1 MGGAMSHKKAQKS
14 AQKNVQK
21 SVTEG
26 AEQSAPQALQENYQQ
41 ADLQQEDSQE
51 NSQVGPEQEG
61 EIALVGGGVIGAGWA
76 ARFVMNG
83 RDVVLY
89 DPSADAAQRCQRI
102 LAQAERALSQ
112 LTTAPLPPRGRFRVV
127 EHIEEALGNAVWVQE
142 SVPER
147 EALKQRVLGQLAMLL
162 PDETPIASSTSGLL
176 PSRLQARLRCPERFF
191 VAHPFH
197 PVYLLPLVELVGG
210 EQTSKPLLLRAKK
223 FYESFGMK
231 GLIVRKE
238 IDAFIA
244 DRLLESVW
252 REALWLVKD
261 GVATTEEIDDAIR
274 YGFGLRW
281 AQMGIFET
289 YRVAGGDGGFRH
301 FLAQFAPSLQLPW
314 SKLVDVPQW
323 SESLQD
329 RIVAQSDAQARG
341 RSIEELERIRDGN
354 LAGIINA
361 LKGEKWGAGALL
373 LDYEQKLAEQALAR
387 AAKGGAKKQKKAGA
401 STAGAE
407 KDEDFLQIGEVCLLR
422 ERVSELWLDENGH
435 MTESRYLQVFS
446 QATNLLL
453 GFVGF
458 DAACLARGFGF
469 YTMETNLR
477 HLSEAKRGEGLVI
490 ATRVVD
496 CAEKKLHL
504 LHRMLAASDKS
515 VEIAT
520 AEHVLL
526 HVSRAQS
533 RSVAMDKAVFERCQH
548 MRSKQGS
555 LAQPDFLR
563 LSLQR
568 KKP

>member
-14 AQKNVQK
+14 VEQ
-21 SVTEG
+21 G
-26 AEQSAPQALQENYQQ
+26 AEQSAPQALQENSQ

-51 NSQVGPEQEG
+51 NSQVGREQEG

-89 DPSADAAQRCQRI
+89 DPSADAAQRCQRV

-314 SKLVDVPQW
+314 SRLVDVPQW

-341 RSIEELERIRDGN
+341 RSTEEMERIRDGN

-373 LDYEQKLAEQALAR
+373 LDYEQKLAERALAR
-387 AAKGGAKKQKKAGA
+387 AATGGAKKQKKARAEKAGA
-401 STAGAE
+401 SLE
-407 KDEDFLQIGEVCLLR
+407 KDEKEKKEEDFLQAGEVCLLR

-477 HLSEAKRGEGLVI
+477 HLFEAKRGEGLVI

-504 LHRMLAASDKS
+504 VHRMLAASDKS
-515 VEIAT
+515 VVLAT

-533 RSVAMDKAVFERCQH
+533 RNVAMDKAVFERCQH
-548 MRSKQGS
+548 MCSKQGS
-555 LAQPDFLR
+555 LAPPDFLR

>member
-1 MGGAMSHKKAQKS
+1 MAGVKSEKGTKKS
-14 AQKNVQK
+14 ATQDVPM
-21 SVTEG
+21 SVAVGVENAPKDATEDHEAFWEG
-26 AEQSAPQALQENYQQ
+26 
-41 ADLQQEDSQE
+41 
-51 NSQVGPEQEG
+51 G

-76 ARFVMNG
+76 ARFVLNG

-89 DPSADAAQRCQRI
+89 DPSADAAQRCRRI
-102 LAQAERALSQ
+102 IEQAERAFAQ

-147 EALKQRVLGQLAMLL
+147 EDLKQRVLGQLAMLL

-191 VAHPFH
+191 IAHPFH

-210 EQTSKPLLLRAKK
+210 EQTSKALLVRAKK
-223 FYESFGMK
+223 FYETFGMK

-252 REALWLVKD
+252 REALWLIKD

-314 SKLVDVPQW
+314 SRLVDVPQW
-323 SESLQD
+323 SKDLQE
-329 RIVAQSDAQARG
+329 RIVSQSDAQARG
-341 RSIEELERIRDGN
+341 RSTEELERIRDGN

-373 LDYEQKLAEQALAR
+373 SDYERRLTEKALAR
-387 AAKGGAKKQKKAGA
+387 ATTAAEAKKSKQKQKKDALKQ
-401 STAGAE
+401 E
-407 KDEDFLQIGEVCLLR
+407 KQEDPFLQQGEVCLLR
-422 ERVSELWLDENGH
+422 VRVSELWLDENGH

-453 GFVGF
+453 AFVGF
-458 DAACLARGFGF
+458 DDACLARGFGF
-469 YTMETNLR
+469 YTLETNLR
-477 HLSEAKRGEGLVI
+477 HLHEAKRGEGLVV
-490 ATRVVD
+490 ATRVVG
-496 CAEKKLHL
+496 CREKKLHL
-504 LHRMLAASDKS
+504 VHRMFSASSKN
-515 VEIAT
+515 VAIAT

-526 HVSRAQS
+526 HVARAQS
-533 RSVAMDKAVFERCQH
+533 RSVAMEREVLKGCKRLCLQQK
-548 MRSKQGS
+548 SGVP
-555 LAQPDFLR
+555 LDFLR

>member
-1 MGGAMSHKKAQKS
+1 MAGVKSEKGTKKS
-14 AQKNVQK
+14 ATQDVPMSVAVGVEDAPKNA
-21 SVTEG
+21 TEDHEAFWEG
-26 AEQSAPQALQENYQQ
+26 
-41 ADLQQEDSQE
+41 
-51 NSQVGPEQEG
+51 G

-76 ARFVMNG
+76 ARFVLNG

-89 DPSADAAQRCQRI
+89 DPSADAAQRCRRI
-102 LAQAERALSQ
+102 IEQAERAFAQ

-147 EALKQRVLGQLAMLL
+147 EELKQRVLGQLAMLL

-191 VAHPFH
+191 IAHPFH

-210 EQTSKPLLLRAKK
+210 EQTSKALLVRAKK
-223 FYESFGMK
+223 FYETFGMK

-252 REALWLVKD
+252 REALWLIKD

-301 FLAQFAPSLQLPW
+301 FLAQFAPSLLLPW
-314 SKLVDVPQW
+314 SRLVDVPQW
-323 SESLQD
+323 SKDLQE
-329 RIVAQSDAQARG
+329 RIVSQSDAQARG
-341 RSIEELERIRDGN
+341 RSTEELERIRDGN

-361 LKGEKWGAGALL
+361 LKGEEWGAGALL
-373 LDYEQKLAEQALAR
+373 SDYERRLTEKALAR
-387 AAKGGAKKQKKAGA
+387 ATTAAEAKKSKQKQKKDALKK
-401 STAGAE
+401 E
-407 KDEDFLQIGEVCLLR
+407 KQEDPFLQQGEVCLLR
-422 ERVSELWLDENGH
+422 VRVSELWLDENGH

-453 GFVGF
+453 AFVGF
-458 DAACLARGFGF
+458 DDACLARGFGF
-469 YTMETNLR
+469 YTLETNLR
-477 HLSEAKRGEGLVI
+477 HLHEAKRGEGLVV
-490 ATRVVD
+490 ATRVVG
-496 CAEKKLHL
+496 CREKKLHL
-504 LHRMLAASDKS
+504 VHRMFSASSKN
-515 VEIAT
+515 VAIAT

-526 HVSRAQS
+526 HVARAQS
-533 RSVAMDKAVFERCQH
+533 RSVAMEREVFKGCKRLCLQQK
-548 MRSKQGS
+548 SGVP
-555 LAQPDFLR
+555 LDFLR

>member
-1 MGGAMSHKKAQKS
+1 MAGVKSEKGTKKS
-14 AQKNVQK
+14 ATQDVPM
-21 SVTEG
+21 SVAVGVENAPKDATEDHEAFWEG
-26 AEQSAPQALQENYQQ
+26 
-41 ADLQQEDSQE
+41 
-51 NSQVGPEQEG
+51 G

-76 ARFVMNG
+76 ARFVLNG

-89 DPSADAAQRCQRI
+89 DPSADAAQRCRRI
-102 LAQAERALSQ
+102 IEQAERAFAQ

-147 EALKQRVLGQLAMLL
+147 EELKQRVLGQLAMLL

-191 VAHPFH
+191 IAHPFH

-210 EQTSKPLLLRAKK
+210 EQTSKALLVRAKK
-223 FYESFGMK
+223 FYETFGMK

-252 REALWLVKD
+252 REALWLIKD

-301 FLAQFAPSLQLPW
+301 FLAQFAPSLLLPW
-314 SKLVDVPQW
+314 SRLVDVPQW
-323 SESLQD
+323 SKDLQE
-329 RIVAQSDAQARG
+329 RIVSQSDAQARG
-341 RSIEELERIRDGN
+341 RSTEELERIRDGN

-361 LKGEKWGAGALL
+361 LKGEEWGAGALL
-373 LDYEQKLAEQALAR
+373 SDYERRLTEKALAR
-387 AAKGGAKKQKKAGA
+387 ATTAAEAKKSKQKQKKDALKK
-401 STAGAE
+401 E
-407 KDEDFLQIGEVCLLR
+407 KQEDPFLQQGEVCLLR
-422 ERVSELWLDENGH
+422 VRVSELWLDENGH

-453 GFVGF
+453 AFVGF
-458 DAACLARGFGF
+458 DDACLARGFGF
-469 YTMETNLR
+469 YTLETNLR
-477 HLSEAKRGEGLVI
+477 HLHEAKRGEGLVV
-490 ATRVVD
+490 ATRVVG
-496 CAEKKLHL
+496 CREKKLHL
-504 LHRMLAASDKS
+504 VHRMFSASSKN
-515 VEIAT
+515 VAIAT

-526 HVSRAQS
+526 HVARAQS
-533 RSVAMDKAVFERCQH
+533 RSVAMEKEVFKGCKRLCLQQ
-548 MRSKQGS
+548 RSGVS
-555 LAQPDFLR
+555 LDFLR

>member
-1 MGGAMSHKKAQKS
+1 MKEEAWL
-14 AQKNVQK
+14 
-21 SVTEG
+21 EG
-26 AEQSAPQALQENYQQ
+26 
-41 ADLQQEDSQE
+41 
-51 NSQVGPEQEG
+51 EG

-76 ARFVMNG
+76 ARFVLNG
-83 RDVVLY
+83 CNVVLY
-89 DPSADAAQRCQRI
+89 DPSCEAWQRCQRVI
-102 LAQAERALSQ
+102 LQAERALSQ

-147 EALKQRVLGQLAMLL
+147 ESLKQRVLGQLAMLL
-162 PDETPIASSTSGLL
+162 PKETPIASSTSGLL

-210 EQTSKPLLLRAKK
+210 EQTSKALLVRAKK
-223 FYESFGMK
+223 FYERLGMK

-238 IDAFIA
+238 IDAFVA

-301 FLAQFAPSLQLPW
+301 FLAQFAPSLLLPW
-314 SKLVDVPQW
+314 SRLVDVPQW
-323 SESLQD
+323 SDALQN

-341 RSIEELERIRDGN
+341 LSTEELERIRDAN

-361 LKGEKWGAGALL
+361 LKGEEWGAGALL
-373 LDYEQKLAEQALAR
+373 LDYERKLSERAIAR
-387 AAKGGAKKQKKAGA
+387 ATKGEGAKRKGKEQQQPK
-401 STAGAE
+401 E
-407 KDEDFLQIGEVCLLR
+407 KDEAKKDEAEKNKTEKNKTENFLQEGEVCLLR
-422 ERVSELWLDENGH
+422 ERVSEMWLDENGH

-453 GFVGF
+453 GSTGF
-458 DAACLARGFGF
+458 DEACLARGFGF
-469 YTMETNLR
+469 YTLETNLR
-477 HLSEAKRGEGLVI
+477 HLHEAKRGEGLVV
-490 ATRVVD
+490 ATRVID
-496 CAEKKLHL
+496 CAKKKLHL
-504 LHRMLAASDKS
+504 LHRMFSLSDS
-515 VEIAT
+515 RPRAEVAT

-526 HVSRAQS
+526 HVSRTLA
-533 RSVAMDKAVFERCQH
+533 RGVAMEKAVFERCQ
-548 MRSKQGS
+548 RLCSKQK
-555 LAQPDFLR
+555 LVPQPDFLR

-568 KKP
+568 TKP

>member
-1 MGGAMSHKKAQKS
+1 MAGVRSEKGAKKS
-14 AQKNVQK
+14 A
-21 SVTEG
+21 TEEVAVDG
-26 AEQSAPQALQENYQQ
+26 ENNLPEISPEDPQEG
-41 ADLQQEDSQE
+41 SQE
-51 NSQVGPEQEG
+51 ENEAFWEEG

-76 ARFVMNG
+76 ARFVLNG

-89 DPSADAAQRCQRI
+89 DPSDDAAQRCQRI
-102 LAQAERALSQ
+102 IEQAERAFAQ
-112 LTTAPLPPRGRFRVV
+112 LTTAPLPPRGRFRQA

-147 EALKQRVLGQLAMLL
+147 EDLKQRVLGQLAMLL

-176 PSRLQARLRCPERFF
+176 PSSLQARLRCPERFF

-210 EQTSKPLLLRAKK
+210 EHTSKVLLRRAKK

-301 FLAQFAPSLQLPW
+301 FLAQFAPSLLLPW
-314 SKLVDVPQW
+314 SRLVDVPQW
-323 SESLQD
+323 SDDLQKV
-329 RIVAQSDAQARG
+329 IVDQSDAQARG
-341 RSIEELERIRDGN
+341 RSTIELERIRDGN

-361 LKGEKWGAGALL
+361 LKGENWGAGALL
-373 LDYEQKLAEQALAR
+373 AEYERRLAEKALAR
-387 AAKGGAKKQKKAGA
+387 ETTAGEAKKQTQTNEEHKKETHKKAKQ
-401 STAGAE
+401 E
-407 KDEDFLQIGEVCLLR
+407 ENFLQQGEVCLLR

-453 GFVGF
+453 AFVGF
-458 DAACLARGFGF
+458 DDACLARGFGF
-469 YTMETNLR
+469 YTLETNLR
-477 HLSEAKRGEGLVI
+477 HLHEAKRGEGLVV

-496 CAEKKLHL
+496 CREKKLHL
-504 LHRMLAASDKS
+504 VHRMFSASSKHA
-515 VEIAT
+515 VIAT

-526 HVSRAQS
+526 HVARAQS
-533 RSVAMDKAVFERCQH
+533 RSVAMEQAVFKGCKRLC
-548 MRSKQGS
+548 KQQQS
-555 LAQPDFLR
+555 EAPLDFLR

>member
-1 MGGAMSHKKAQKS
+1 MAEKDAQKS
-14 AQKNVQK
+14 AEHSAKPNVEA
-21 SVTEG
+21 S
-26 AEQSAPQALQENYQQ
+26 AEHSAEEVS
-41 ADLQQEDSQE
+41 QEDSQALLE
-51 NSQVGPEQEG
+51 GGG

-83 RDVVLY
+83 CDVVLY
-89 DPSADAAQRCQRI
+89 DPSADAAQRCLRI
-102 LAQAERALSQ
+102 MQQAERALSQ

-147 EALKQRVLGQLAMLL
+147 EALKQRVLGQIAMLL
-162 PDETPIASSTSGLL
+162 PKETPIASSTSGLL

-210 EQTSKPLLLRAKK
+210 EQTSKTLLVRAKK
-223 FYESFGMK
+223 FYENFGMK

-238 IDAFIA
+238 IDAFVA

-252 REALWLVKD
+252 REALWLVAD

-314 SKLVDVPQW
+314 SRLVDVPLW
-323 SESLQD
+323 SEGLQN
-329 RIVAQSDAQARG
+329 RIVEQSDAQARG
-341 RSIEELERIRDGN
+341 RSTEELERIRDGN

-361 LKGEKWGAGALL
+361 LKAEEWGAGALL
-373 LDYEQKLAEQALAR
+373 LDYERKLAERAVAR
-387 AAKGGAKKQKKAGA
+387 ATQAGA
-401 STAGAE
+401 IKKE
-407 KDEDFLQIGEVCLLR
+407 KEREEDQHEGEVQEGEVRLLR
-422 ERVSELWLDENGH
+422 VRVSEMWLDENGH

-453 GFVGF
+453 TFVGF
-458 DAACLARGFGF
+458 DKTSLARGLGF
-469 YTMETNLR
+469 YTLETNLR
-477 HLSEAKRGEGLVI
+477 HLHEAKGGEGLVV

-496 CAEKKLHL
+496 CGEKKLHL
-504 LHRMLAASDKS
+504 LHRMFTVSDQHDGKGGGALGRACRDRNGRACPVACLARRIARRGDGDSRLRTLSAS
-515 VEIAT
+515 
-520 AEHVLL
+520 L
-526 HVSRAQS
+526 
-533 RSVAMDKAVFERCQH
+533 
-548 MRSKQGS
+548 
-555 LAQPDFLR
+555 
-563 LSLQR
+563 
-568 KKP
+568 

>member
-1 MGGAMSHKKAQKS
+1 MRGVASEKGVPKS
-14 AQKNVQK
+14 AR
-21 SVTEG
+21 EG
-26 AEQSAPQALQENYQQ
+26 AEQSVEQSVAKGLS
-41 ADLQQEDSQE
+41 EDSLMLSE
-51 NSQVGPEQEG
+51 EEG

-76 ARFVMNG
+76 ARFVTNG

-89 DPSADAAQRCQRI
+89 DPSPDAAQRCRRI
-102 LAQAERALSQ
+102 IEQAERALAQ
-112 LTTAPLPPRGRFRVV
+112 LTTAPLPPLGRFRVV
-127 EHIEEALGNAVWVQE
+127 EHVEEALGNAVWVQE

-147 EALKQRVLGQLAMLL
+147 EPLKQRVLGQLAMLL
-162 PDETPIASSTSGLL
+162 PEETPIASSTSGLL

-210 EQTSKPLLLRAKK
+210 EQTSKALLERAKK
-223 FYESFGMK
+223 FYENFGMK

-252 REALWLVKD
+252 REALWMIKD

-301 FLAQFAPSLQLPW
+301 FLAQFAPSLLLPW
-314 SKLVDVPQW
+314 SRLVDVPPW
-323 SESLQD
+323 SDDLQN

-341 RSIEELERIRDGN
+341 RSVEELERIRDGN

-361 LKGEKWGAGALL
+361 LKGEEWGAGALL
-373 LDYEQKLAEQALAR
+373 SNYERRLAERALALATTA
-387 AAKGGAKKQKKAGA
+387 AAKKKKKKKEEK
-401 STAGAE
+401 E
-407 KDEDFLQIGEVCLLR
+407 KDEHAQDSSQQGEVCLLR
-422 ERVSELWLDENGH
+422 ARVSELWLDENGH

-453 GFVGF
+453 NFVGF
-458 DAACLARGFGF
+458 DEACLARGFGF
-469 YTMETNLR
+469 YTLETNLR
-477 HLSEAKRGEGLVI
+477 HLHEAKGREGLVV
-490 ATRVVD
+490 ATRIVA
-496 CAEKKLHL
+496 CEEKKLHL
-504 LHRMLAASDKS
+504 VHRMSSLA
-515 VEIAT
+515 VERDGKRAGRAPAGKEVAT

-526 HVSRAQS
+526 HVVRAQS
-533 RSVAMDKAVFERCQH
+533 RSVAMDKAVLERCQRLYSLQ
-548 MRSKQGS
+548 RS
-555 LAQPDFLR
+555 APPPDFLR